1 MWAFVFVGLYGYP
14 FVEAGKNVMTLFQ
27 SRGWTT
33 IITDNLAQG
42 VLGLVSVAIGLITG
56 LVAMAIAN
64 ARGMVFGDEVGAS
77 AAAFFVGFIAGAVL
91 AFTLLT
97 LVSSAVNTVLVCYA
111 EAPREFELNHPKLSQ
126 DMRSAWREA
135 WPEEFRY

>member
-64 ARGMVFGDEVGAS
+64 ARKAALRKRAAS
-77 AAAFFVGFIAGAVL
+77 HA
-91 AFTLLT
+91 
-97 LVSSAVNTVLVCYA
+97 VSSHPSTSSNGKPVREGRYA
-111 EAPREFELNHPKLSQ
+111 S
-126 DMRSAWREA
+126 
-135 WPEEFRY
+135 

>member
-14 FVEAGKNVMTLFQ
+14 FVEVGKNMMMLPQ
-27 SRGWTT
+27 SRGWTA
-33 IITDNLAQG
+33 IITNNLEQG
-42 VLGLVSVAIGLITG
+42 VLGLVSMAIGLIMG

-64 ARGMVFGDEVGAS
+64 TGGMVFGNEVGAS
-77 AAAFFVGFIAGAVL
+77 AAAFFVSFITGAVL

-97 LVSSAVNTVLVCYA
+97 LVSSAVNTVIVCYA

-126 DMRSAWREA
+126 DMLSAWREA
-135 WPEEFRY
+135 WPEEFGY

>member
-14 FVEAGKNVMTLFQ
+14 FVEAGENVMMLLQ
-27 SRGWTT
+27 SRGWTA
-33 IITDNLAQG
+33 IITNNLAQG
-42 VLGLVSVAIGLITG
+42 VLGLVSVAIGLIMG

-64 ARGMVFGDEVGAS
+64 MRGMVFGDEVGAS
-77 AAAFFVGFIAGAVL
+77 AAAFFVSFITGAVL

-97 LVSSAVNTVLVCYA
+97 LVSSAVNTVIVCYA

-126 DMRSAWREA
+126 DMLSAWREA